1 MGVKHYQELI
11 VWQKAMDL
19 VVLIYQVTTCFPKE
33 EIFGLT
39 AQLGRAAVSIPSNIA
54 EGQGRQTTRDF
65 LHFLSIA
72 QGSIQETETQVLIG
86 ERLKYLNGEQ
96 KAQVMAR
103 SSEVGRLL
111 NGLVNS
117 LSEKC

>member
-19 VVLIYQVTTCFPKE
+19 VVLIYQVTKCFPKE

-39 AQLGRAAVSIPSNIA
+39 AQLRRAAVAIPSNIA
-54 EGQGRQTTRDF
+54 EGQGRQTSRDF

-86 ERLKYLNGEQ
+86 ERLKYLNAEQ
-96 KAQVMAR
+96 KAQVIAR